1 MNPEQRRCIGFRF
14 GLKQASLPGKNARSA
29 MGEGTE

>member
-1 MNPEQRRCIGFRF
+1 MTSRLRRRIGFHF
-14 GLKQASLPGKNARSA
+14 DLKQASLPGKNAGNA